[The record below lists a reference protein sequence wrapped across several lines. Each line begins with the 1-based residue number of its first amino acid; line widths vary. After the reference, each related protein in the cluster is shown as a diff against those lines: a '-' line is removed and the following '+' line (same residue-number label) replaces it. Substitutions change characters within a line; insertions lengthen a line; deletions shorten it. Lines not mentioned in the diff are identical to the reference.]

1 MMRETTRDVA
11 RRHIAEIARYCLGP
25 ENARYSSE
33 TELRFGNKG
42 SISVEIGDGD
52 NQGSWWDYEHQ
63 CGGGPYELMYKHGG
77 CCRGDERKWLT
88 HNIGLELPP
97 TLKERTVCVYR
108 YDDETGALLFEV
120 VRLRDPKDFLQR
132 RDAWQRLW
140 SVKGCRMVPYRL
152 PELVAASL
160 EAWIYI
166 VEGEKD
172 ADRAHSIGLI
182 ATTCPGG
189 AGKWRRQYNEF
200 FRGFR
205 VALVPDNDATGRT
218 HMEEIAANLAGV
230 ATDIRLVDLVHHMPD
245 LAHKDDLS
253 VWLDRGGTREIL
265 EELVANAPSH
275 VPSTAGSSQTRD
287 GDTAG
292 TRAETTSA
300 ESSAALKLDSTASE
314 IPKIVIVR
322 GELHRAADE
331 GLAALWVARVPF
343 YIRNFELVR
352 ICTVK
357 AKTWDGEVIEVP
369 AVFSVEYP
377 ALRRAMSQSA
387 YWMRPGLKSDY
398 AVDCPKDLV
407 ELVRSMVNEWPF
419 PPLAG
424 LISTPTLRPDGS
436 ILAVEGYD
444 DQTGLFLTGLPKMP
458 LIPDRPSEQDTV
470 EAVGLLDELLAEFPF
485 ASDASRSVGLSGLI
499 TPIVRGATG
508 PVPMHLIVKPKPGTG
523 GSYLV
528 DIASMIATG
537 ERCPVIAMGDPKHPE
552 EFEKR
557 LVGGALRG
565 WPIIGIDNVRGTL
578 EGDFLCQV
586 TERPVLQL
594 RPLGTSKPAQ
604 IPNSFTTFANGNNPS
619 IADDMVRRTVRSA
632 MDANMENPE
641 DRQFRSDPLA
651 MVRRDRGRYVAAAL
665 TIVRAYIVAGKP
677 DRLRPLASYEPWSD
691 LVRSSLAWLGRA
703 DPVATME
710 ETRVEDPRQEA
721 RIAIFEA
728 WKSEV
733 GLGQKYQT
741 PELIRLAQLWGQ
753 VEAGSV
759 LSNGLLY
766 PKFHAALLK
775 VAEVKGQID
784 PTRLGNW
791 LRDNNNAIVL
801 DLKLTVDRSDKARP
815 KWVIDQRTGPK

>member
-1 MMRETTRDVA
+1 MMRGETTRDVA

-25 ENARYSSE
+25 ENAKYSSK

-42 SISVEIGDGD
+42 SISVEIGEGD
-52 NQGSWWDYEHQ
+52 NQGAWWDHEHQ
-63 CGGGPYELMYKHGG
+63 RGGGPFELMYEHGG
-77 CCRGDERKWLT
+77 GARGDERKWLA
-88 HNIGLELPP
+88 HNIGIELPP
-97 TLKERTVCVYR
+97 TLGERIVCAYR
-108 YDDETGALLFEV
+108 YVDETGALLFEV
-120 VRLRDPKDFLQR
+120 VRLRDPKDFRQR
-132 RDAWQRLW
+132 RDAKQWPW

-152 PELVAASL
+152 PELLAAPV

-172 ADRAHSIGLI
+172 ADRAHSEGLT

-189 AGKWRRQYNEF
+189 AGKWRREYNEC
-200 FRGFR
+200 FRGRR
-205 VALVPDNDATGRT
+205 VALVPDNDATGRI

-253 VWLDRGGTREIL
+253 VWLDLGGTREIL
-265 EELVANAPSH
+265 EELVANAPSY
-275 VPSTAGSSQTRD
+275 VPPRGS
-287 GDTAG
+287 GGAPKPNG
-292 TRAETTSA
+292 AASA
-300 ESSAALKLDSTASE
+300 
-314 IPKIVIVR
+314 IPNIVIVR
-322 GELHRAADE
+322 GELHKAADE
-331 GLAALWVARVPF
+331 GLAALWAARVPF

-352 ICTVK
+352 VCTVK

-369 AVFSVEYP
+369 AVLSVEYP

-387 YWMRPGLKSDY
+387 NWMRPGLKSDY

-436 ILAVEGYD
+436 VLAVEGYD

-458 LIPDRPSEQDTV
+458 LIPDRPTEHDAM
-470 EAVGLLDELLAEFPF
+470 EALGLLEGLLAEFPF
-485 ASDASRSVGLSGLI
+485 ASDASHSVGLSGLI

-537 ERCPVIAMGDPKHPE
+537 ERCPVIAMGDPKHPG

-557 LVGGALRG
+557 LVGAALRG
-565 WPIIGIDNVRGTL
+565 WPIIGVDNVRGTL

-586 TERPVLQL
+586 TERPILQL
-594 RPLGTSKPAQ
+594 RPLGTSKTAQ

-619 IADDMVRRTVRSA
+619 TADDMVRRTVRSA
-632 MDANMENPE
+632 MDANMEHPE
-641 DRQFRSDPLA
+641 DREFRSDPLA

-677 DRLRPLASYEPWSD
+677 DRLRPLPSYEPWSD
-691 LVRSSLAWLGRA
+691 VVRSPLVWLGRA

-721 RIAIFEA
+721 RLAIFEA
-728 WKSEV
+728 WKSEI

-741 PELIRLAQLWGQ
+741 SELIRLAQSSGQ

-759 LSNGLLY
+759 LSSGLLY
-766 PKFHAALLK
+766 PKIHAALLK

-815 KWVIDQRTGPK
+815 KWVIDHRTESK